1 MQAETGIREGRGV
14 PVRIVD
20 KQGES
25 MPGDKSKQEQTQPS
39 V

>member
-1 MQAETGIREGRGV
+1 MQAETGIGEGRGF

-20 KQGES
+20 KQEES
-25 MPGDKSKQEQTQPS
+25 TSGDKSKQEQTQPS

>member
-1 MQAETGIREGRGV
+1 MQAVTGNGDGRGV

-20 KQGES
+20 KQEES
-25 MPGDKSKQEQTQPS
+25 TPGDKSKQEQTQPS